1 MKEQRLQLKL
11 LKPLQKYQ
19 GYFTGCLLKNRQ
31 DLLHESGLG
40 YTRFARY
47 DKQNCFYRALFVNS
61 RPVSS
66 RYPEMSRIVYSAPVT
81 EVVKVRF
88 ESKILSNSTTS
99 FTQDRTQRL
108 DDTGE
113 VDF

>member
-1 MKEQRLQLKL
+1 
-11 LKPLQKYQ
+11 
-19 GYFTGCLLKNRQ
+19 
-31 DLLHESGLG
+31 
-40 YTRFARY
+40 
-47 DKQNCFYRALFVNS
+47 
-61 RPVSS
+61 
-66 RYPEMSRIVYSAPVT
+66 MSRIVYSAPVT